1 VGDRRGGNCP
11 LTEAD
16 AVVLRHGVHIAGYT
30 NLPAMAATDASSL
43 YARNVFDFLKLI
55 IDTDGNLKI
64 DTSDDIVAATL
75 LGHDAS
81 MLKTA

>member
-1 VGDRRGGNCP
+1 
-11 LTEAD
+11 
-16 AVVLRHGVHIAGYT
+16 
-30 NLPAMAATDASSL
+30 
-43 YARNVFDFLKLI
+43 VFDFLKLI